1 MKLVSIAG
9 IQRATV
15 YSPNH
20 VGNDAA
26 IFRLRPVGSRKPAI
40 KKICIRNRSSLVMVL
55 KRKWQWPCFAIFN
68 RWRNYKDFRSKG
80 CLAINSAFGIENTRE
95 NDALADG
102 ARCLIRKVIMN
113 THDDVSDY
121 IPEGESFMPCW
132 VKGAIFMPYTV
143 RMFLM
148 FAHGKNLSVCFSEYA
163 LEEYSVLWLTNTWRV
178 IWLRFYGVAG
188 NKFLSMVL
196 SFNENHSKFGHRSY

>member
-26 IFRLRPVGSRKPAI
+26 IFSATARWLEKAGYQVNMYTEQEFLSNGIEEKVAMTMLRNLQSM
-40 KKICIRNRSSLVMVL
+40 KKL
-55 KRKWQWPCFAIFN
+55 Q
-68 RWRNYKDFRSKG
+68 DFESKG
-80 CLAINSAFGIENTRE
+80 CLAINSAFGIENCTRE
-95 NDALADG
+95 KMTRL
-102 ARCLIRKVIMN
+102 LMEHEVPHPKSYIMN

-132 VKGAIFMPYTV
+132 VKRGDFHAIHREDVSYV
-143 RMFLM
+143 RTREELI
-148 FAHGKNLSVCFSEYA
+148 GLLSE
-163 LEEYSVLWLTNTWRV
+163 
-178 IWLRFYGVAG
+178 
-188 NKFLSMVL
+188 
-196 SFNENHSKFGHRSY
+196 